1 MDIGLHYIKRV
12 MVDEVHQLPGGTY
25 TCNLQVVTDDGRVTI
40 TMFSDQAADKLE
52 IVKVKDINDF
62 YDTEPAT

>member
-12 MVDEVHQLPGGTY
+12 MVDEVHQLGGGTY
-25 TCNLQVVTDDGRVTI
+25 ICNLQVVTDDGRVSI
-40 TMFSDQAADKLE
+40 TLFSDAAAKLE

-62 YDTEPAT
+62 YDSEPAT